1 MRFPARLF
9 CRMAETRAR
18 METYKKRRIL
28 TRSISIT
35 AETYPLRRKF
45 AIARGTKV
53 RAEPVS
59 VEICDA
65 GVSGYGEALPYPRYG
80 ETVETVT
87 ASIEQLRG
95 AVCAGLTRANLQTA
109 LPPGAARCALD
120 CALWDLQA
128 KTTGTPVWRL
138 ADMPAPKSVTTAFTV
153 VLDGADAM
161 AHAAAQAS
169 AFPLLKIKL
178 GSREGVLADITR
190 LREIRQARPDA
201 QLIVDANEGWRVE
214 ELARY
219 AHLLA
224 AYNVL
229 FFEQPVSAHE
239 QHALADINLPF
250 CADESVHETSD
261 LEPLP
266 RAYGWVNVKLDK
278 AGGFTQALEMVKAA
292 KARNLNVMIGC
303 MVASSLSIAPAH
315 LLAQIA
321 DLADLDGPLWLNE
334 DRPDK
339 LAFDGPVIAPPAP
352 SLWG

>member
-1 MRFPARLF
+1 M
-9 CRMAETRAR
+9 
-18 METYKKRRIL
+18 

-35 AETYPLRRKF
+35 AETFPLRRKF

-59 VEICDA
+59 VEISDG
-65 GVSGYGEALPYPRYG
+65 GVRGHGEALPYPRYG

-87 ASIEQLRG
+87 ATIEQLRG
-95 AVCAGLTRANLQTA
+95 AICAGMSRADLQTA

-120 CALWDLQA
+120 CALWDLEA
-128 KTTGTPVWRL
+128 KATGKPVWQL
-138 ADMPAPKSVTTAFTV
+138 AQMSRPRALTTAFTV

-161 AHAAAQAS
+161 AHAATQAR
-169 AFPLLKIKL
+169 AFPLLKVKL
-178 GSREGVLADITR
+178 GSREGVLADVTR
-190 LREIRQARPDA
+190 LREIRRARPDA
-201 QLIVDANEGWRVE
+201 KLIVDANEGWSVQ

-224 AYNVL
+224 AHDVM
-229 FFEQPVSAHE
+229 FFEQPVATRE
-239 QHALADINLPF
+239 QDALSDIDLPF

-261 LEPLP
+261 LETLP
-266 RAYGWVNVKLDK
+266 PAYGWVNVKLDK

-292 KARNLNVMIGC
+292 KSRNLNVMIGC

-315 LLAQIA
+315 LLAQLA

-334 DRPDK
+334 ERPDR
-339 LAFDGPVIAPPAP
+339 LVFDGPLVSPPVP

>member
-1 MRFPARLF
+1 M
-9 CRMAETRAR
+9 
-18 METYKKRRIL
+18 

-35 AETYPLRRKF
+35 AETFPLRRKF

-59 VEICDA
+59 VEISDG
-65 GVSGYGEALPYPRYG
+65 GVCGHGEALPYPRYG

-87 ASIEQLRG
+87 ATIEQLRG
-95 AVCAGLTRANLQTA
+95 AICAGMSRADLQTA

-120 CALWDLQA
+120 CALWDLEA
-128 KTTGTPVWRL
+128 KATGKPVWQL
-138 ADMPAPKSVTTAFTV
+138 AQMSRPRALTTAFTV

-161 AHAAAQAS
+161 AHAATQAR
-169 AFPLLKIKL
+169 AFPLLKVKL
-178 GSREGVLADITR
+178 GSREGVLADVTR
-190 LREIRQARPDA
+190 LREIRHARPDA
-201 QLIVDANEGWRVE
+201 KLIVDANEGWRLQ

-224 AYNVL
+224 AHDVM
-229 FFEQPVSAHE
+229 FFEQPVATRE
-239 QHALADINLPF
+239 QDALSDIDLPF

-261 LEPLP
+261 LENLP
-266 RAYGWVNVKLDK
+266 SAYGWVNVKLDK

-292 KARNLNVMIGC
+292 KSRNLNVMIGC

-315 LLAQIA
+315 LLAQLA

-334 DRPDK
+334 ERPNR
-339 LAFDGPVIAPPAP
+339 LAFDGPLVFPPAS

>member
-1 MRFPARLF
+1 M
-9 CRMAETRAR
+9 
-18 METYKKRRIL
+18 

-35 AETYPLRRKF
+35 AETFPLRRKF

-59 VEICDA
+59 VEISDG
-65 GVSGYGEALPYPRYG
+65 GVRGHGEALPYPRYG
-80 ETVETVT
+80 ETVESVT
-87 ASIEQLRG
+87 ATIEQLRG
-95 AVCAGLTRANLQTA
+95 AICAGMSRADLQNA

-120 CALWDLQA
+120 CALWDLEA
-128 KTTGTPVWRL
+128 KATGKPVWQL
-138 ADMPAPKSVTTAFTV
+138 AQMSRPRALTTAFTV

-161 AHAAAQAS
+161 AHAAMQAH
-169 AFPLLKIKL
+169 AFPLLKVKL
-178 GSREGVLADITR
+178 GSREGVLADVTR
-190 LREIRQARPDA
+190 LSEIRLARPDA
-201 QLIVDANEGWRVE
+201 KLIVDANEGWPVR

-224 AYNVL
+224 AHDVM
-229 FFEQPVSAHE
+229 FFEQPVATHD
-239 QHALADINLPF
+239 QDALPDIDLPF

-261 LEPLP
+261 LETLP
-266 RAYGWVNVKLDK
+266 PAYGWVNVKLDK

-292 KARNLNVMIGC
+292 KSRNLNVMIGC

-315 LLAQIA
+315 LLAQLA

-334 DRPDK
+334 ERPDR
-339 LAFDGPVIAPPAP
+339 LVFDGPLVSPPAP